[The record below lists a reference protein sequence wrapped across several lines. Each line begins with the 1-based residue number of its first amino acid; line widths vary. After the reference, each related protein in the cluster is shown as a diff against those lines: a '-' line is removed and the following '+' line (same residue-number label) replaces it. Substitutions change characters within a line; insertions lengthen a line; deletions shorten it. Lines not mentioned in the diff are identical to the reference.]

1 MEKKKVKAI
10 ALISGGLDST
20 LAARVVMDQGI
31 EVQGV
36 CFVIGFASKDNKAFE
51 RGVRERA
58 EKCGIPIKVI
68 DVSKEFIEVL
78 SAPRHGYGANINP
91 CIDCKTFMLKR
102 AGAMMK
108 KEGYD
113 FLITG
118 EVLGQRPMSQ
128 RRDALNIIRKDSGL
142 DGYLLRPLSA
152 KLLEETIAEKNGLV
166 DRAKLLELR
175 GRSRK
180 PQMELAKKYGMEDFA
195 QPAGG
200 CLLTDPGFAARLKD
214 LMENSGLS
222 MADIALLK
230 VGRHFRLDKRTKAVV
245 GRDEKENDL
254 ILSLKKEQ
262 DAVLQL
268 VEDPGPCALLRGD
281 ISAENL
287 KKAAVLVVSHSR
299 KKTQASAEVEWWVRE
314 KETTT
319 VTVSPLNIKEIEKIR
334 I

>member
-20 LAARVVMDQGI
+20 LAARVVMEQGI

-51 RGVRERA
+51 KSARERA
-58 EKCGIPIKVI
+58 DKCGIPLKVI
-68 DVSKEFIEVL
+68 DVSKEFMEVL
-78 SAPRHGYGANINP
+78 GAPRHGYGANINP
-91 CIDCKTFMLKR
+91 CIDCKTFMLKK
-102 AGAMMK
+102 AKEMMT

-152 KLLEETIAEKNGLV
+152 KLLEETVAERTGLV
-166 DRAKLLELR
+166 DRARLLDLR
-175 GRSRK
+175 GRTRK
-180 PQMELAKKYGMEDFA
+180 PQMELAKKYGMEEFA

-214 LMENSGLS
+214 LMANSGLS
-222 MADIALLK
+222 MDDIALLK
-230 VGRHFRLDKRTKAVV
+230 VGRHFRLDQKTKAVV
-245 GRDEKENDL
+245 GRDEKENEL
-254 ILSLKKEQ
+254 ILSLKKEK
-262 DAVLQL
+262 DAMLQL
-268 VEDPGPCALLRGD
+268 VEDPGPYALLRGD

-287 KKAAVLVVSHSR
+287 KKAAVLVVSHS
-299 KKTQASAEVEWWVRE
+299 KKKAQVSAEVEWWVRE
-314 KETTT
+314 NDTTI
-319 VTVSPLNIKEIEKIR
+319 VTVSPLNIKEIEKTR